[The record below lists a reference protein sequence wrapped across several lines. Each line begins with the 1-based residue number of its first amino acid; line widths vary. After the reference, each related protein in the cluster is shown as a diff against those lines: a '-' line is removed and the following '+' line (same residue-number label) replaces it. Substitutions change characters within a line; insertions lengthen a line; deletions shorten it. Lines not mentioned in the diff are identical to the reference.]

1 MTSSVG
7 MILPNWMENHKIPWF
22 QTTKQYSWS
31 PKKTMDFFP
40 MILMIPT
47 SKKRTMENVGRFGQT
62 GDGGQGI
69 KDLGTTDDLVHVN
82 ISDPY

>member
-1 MTSSVG
+1 
-7 MILPNWMENHKIPWF
+7 
-22 QTTKQYSWS
+22 
-31 PKKTMDFFP
+31 MDLFP